1 MKHYII
7 AKFKDRDDTEKLLP
21 EIKALFQKTLDL
33 KGVESVIIH
42 KSNSTRDNRYSI
54 MIEMNLSH
62 EGLEAFDASDV
73 HKEWKA
79 TYGDRLESKAI
90 FDCD

>member
-21 EIKALFQKTLDL
+21 DIKALFQKTLDL

-54 MIEMNLSH
+54 MIEMELTT
-62 EGLEAFDASDV
+62 EGLEAFDASEV

-79 TYGDRLESKAI
+79 TYGERLESKAI